1 MASPDPGASP
11 SPPDRTYPVPEEHL
25 SARVRAL
32 EEMLVERGLI
42 PADAVDRIASVYEHD
57 ISPLLGA
64 QVVARAWVDDA
75 FRERLLDD
83 ATSACRELG
92 IGGLQG
98 EHMVA
103 VPNTAE
109 VHNVVVCTL
118 CSCYPWPVLGL
129 PPNWYKYPAFRS
141 RVVESPRRVLAED
154 FGLELAPEIE
164 VRVWDSSSDIRYFV
178 LPERPAWA
186 SDRSESELA
195 ELITRNHLI
204 GVARE
209 AEPSSK
215 EARP

>member
-1 MASPDPGASP
+1 VDPGASP
-11 SPPDRTYPVPEEHL
+11 TPPDRTYPVPDEHL

-32 EEMLVERGLI
+32 EEVLVERGLI
-42 PADAVDRIASVYEHD
+42 PADAVDRIASVYEHE

-64 QVVARAWVDDA
+64 RVVARAWVDDG
-75 FRERLLDD
+75 FRQRLLDD
-83 ATSACRELG
+83 ATGACRELG

-98 EHMVA
+98 ECMVA

-141 RVVESPRRVLAED
+141 RVVENPRRLLAED

-164 VRVWDSSSDIRYFV
+164 IRVWDSSSDIRYFV
-178 LPERPAWA
+178 LPERPAGTGGL
-186 SDRSESELA
+186 SEKELA

-204 GVARE
+204 GVARD
-209 AEPSSK
+209 AEHRS
-215 EARP
+215 EEVQR